1 MADER
6 TMSKVTK
13 LNSPLRNRQEVQTLM
28 DMIQIA
34 SYTSF
39 DPEVIKSR
47 VRGQQ
52 SRKR

>member
-13 LNSPLRNRQEVQTLM
+13 LNSHLRNRQEVQTLV

-34 SYTSF
+34 SYTNF
-39 DPEVIKSR
+39 DPEVPQTPIIASK
-47 VRGQQ
+47 
-52 SRKR
+52 KH